1 MPEVLA
7 EVSNPDRLDTEKA
20 LLFVRPGRPGR
31 PGTLASGF
39 PLRAILLPHVTGH
52 VDTRRTPVSPMAALR
67 RILPDTLFRS
77 LGGSAVT
84 ARGLQRLV
92 HELPCYDLALGQ
104 DLEQV
109 PAAISDLL
117 AGA

>member
-1 MPEVLA
+1 
-7 EVSNPDRLDTEKA
+7 
-20 LLFVRPGRPGR
+20 
-31 PGTLASGF
+31 
-39 PLRAILLPHVTGH
+39 
-52 VDTRRTPVSPMAALR
+52 MAALR

-92 HELPCYDLALGQ
+92 HALPCYDLALGQ